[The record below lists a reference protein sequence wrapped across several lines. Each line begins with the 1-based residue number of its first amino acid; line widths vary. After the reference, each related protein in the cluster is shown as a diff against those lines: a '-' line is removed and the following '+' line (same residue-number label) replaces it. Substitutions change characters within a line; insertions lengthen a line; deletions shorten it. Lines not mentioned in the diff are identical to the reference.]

1 QYLSFFSLRRSS
13 AAPGTLTG
21 SKTKEKRL
29 QGGRV
34 VQSRYLQY
42 EKKVKK
48 VTEMSSGGKPPEG
61 EKPGTRR
68 NREDSSGMAKGN
80 LQSTM
85 LEGPGTALPELELS
99 AISGKHSF
107 HPNSHSRACNS
118 KDGPQLTDL
127 QEAMDM
133 MESQTLL
140 LTLLTVKM
148 ENNLVHLEAK
158 AEKDL
163 QILCRERE
171 RLQAQ
176 VLQLR
181 RQLLLS
187 QKQQELNVAL
197 DTQIEMLSPFEA
209 VAEQFREQY
218 KKLATALD
226 TTRHE
231 LPTRAIHL
239 QGSGEEL
246 LDALQPALRTTFQ
259 LLGELGVDT
268 TDASTQALCLLGEL
282 KDAIVKKDLELRRS
296 VSQVLELSAE
306 VSKEAAL
313 MNQEVWEE
321 AQGAEACSQWYF
333 SPD

>member
-1 QYLSFFSLRRSS
+1 
-13 AAPGTLTG
+13 
-21 SKTKEKRL
+21 
-29 QGGRV
+29 
-34 VQSRYLQY
+34 
-42 EKKVKK
+42 
-48 VTEMSSGGKPPEG
+48 
-61 EKPGTRR
+61 
-68 NREDSSGMAKGN
+68 MAKGN

-99 AISGKHSF
+99 AISDKSMVKKTPHVDRMMPKKAAAFKAPRKKS
-107 HPNSHSRACNS
+107 P
-118 KDGPQLTDL
+118 DL

-333 SPD
+333 SPDTVDASAQLRSSISSQDSKPGACDHCAGPCPPGGLPE